1 MNNPRHT
8 PEYQAYRK
16 KVMAA
21 ARAGL
26 IPNTCHRCGQP
37 IDLNLKGNDPLGPTL
52 EHTHPLSHGGELT
65 PTLEDAALSHARCNQ
80 SHGGRIG
87 STRKKSKPVFSQT
100 DGNSRAPSFSSP
112 KAQSG
117 PEWDANGLVVPRLV
131 SDVHPAAVGS
141 YGGEC
146 RDWLEKVY
154 GMKLRDWQAFAVDR
168 ALEHDANGDLVWA
181 IVVLTVARQ
190 SGKSWIARGV
200 NSWRCMEGPGLFGE
214 EQLVLHVANRTST
227 AFEVMMPAGVWAEQQ
242 FGRGAFVKGNT
253 RPGITYPNGSRWL
266 VQAAN
271 LLAGVGYSVS
281 QAFVDEA
288 AQVARDVY
296 ETAIRPTMAE
306 RSNPQTWLVSTA
318 GSKESELMAAY
329 REKAIDRIGTGDP
342 GNILI
347 LEWSAPQESDPNDPE
362 TWRWAS
368 PEWNPRR
375 AEVVQQAWETMSL
388 ESFRTQFLNQWVVNI
403 GHWLTDE
410 LWSDAETPGT
420 QLPADGMWHVVVE
433 QEFDGS
439 AFAVAVA
446 AVTDGDVII
455 KKWLYRRVQEVD
467 AAIARL
473 RREHPSL
480 SLYAC
485 GTVTHFIADTNHTVL
500 GRRESA
506 AHTAAMLRAF
516 RDRTVK
522 HDGDEVLRQQ
532 LSRTRIA
539 NTQDGHRLVAAA
551 GAVDTCAARAVMYAI
566 GEATKSPAPTPMV
579 ASRKRA

>member
-1 MNNPRHT
+1 LEEAFGMVLRPW
-8 PEYQAYRK
+8 QAY
-16 KVMAA
+16 
-21 ARAGL
+21 
-26 IPNTCHRCGQP
+26 
-37 IDLNLKGNDPLGPTL
+37 
-52 EHTHPLSHGGELT
+52 
-65 PTLEDAALSHARCNQ
+65 
-80 SHGGRIG
+80 
-87 STRKKSKPVFSQT
+87 
-100 DGNSRAPSFSSP
+100 
-112 KAQSG
+112 
-117 PEWDANGLVVPRLV
+117 
-131 SDVHPAAVGS
+131 AVN
-141 YGGEC
+141 
-146 RDWLEKVY
+146 
-154 GMKLRDWQAFAVDR
+154 R
-168 ALEHDANGDLVWA
+168 ALEHDANGDLVWS

-200 NSWRCMEGPGLFGE
+200 NSWRAMEGPELFGE
-214 EQLVLHVANRTST
+214 PQLVLHVANRIST
-227 AFEVMMPAGVWAEQQ
+227 AFEVMMPAGIWAEQQ
-242 FGRGAFVKGNT
+242 FGRGAFIKGNM

-288 AQVARDVY
+288 AQVGRDVF

-347 LEWSAPQESDPNDPE
+347 LEWSAPQDCDPNDPA
-362 TWRWAS
+362 TWEWAS

-388 ESFRTQFLNQWVVNI
+388 ESFRTQFLNQWVVNL

-410 LWSDAETPGT
+410 LWAAAEQPDVELG
-420 QLPADGMWHVVVE
+420 DGMWHVVVE

-439 AFAVAVA
+439 AFAIAICGLA
-446 AVTDGDVII
+446 GDKVVIR
-455 KKWLYRRVQEVD
+455 KHLYRRVQDVD
-467 AAIARL
+467 AAIAKL
-473 RREHPSL
+473 RQQHPTMT
-480 SLYAC
+480 LYAC
-485 GTVTHFIADTNHTVL
+485 GTVTHFIADANHTVL

-516 RDRTVK
+516 RDGAVA

-539 NTQDGHRLVAAA
+539 NTQDGHRLVATA

-566 GEATKSPAPTPMV
+566 GEATKTPTPTPMV
-579 ASRKRA
+579 VSTKRR